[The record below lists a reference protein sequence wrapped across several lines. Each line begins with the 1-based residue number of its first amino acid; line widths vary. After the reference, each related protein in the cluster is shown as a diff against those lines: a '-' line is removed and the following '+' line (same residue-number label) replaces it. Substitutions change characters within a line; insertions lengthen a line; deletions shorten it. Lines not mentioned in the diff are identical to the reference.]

1 VVNEDE
7 FSRQCQEVG
16 EKITDVLFGAP
27 KAVAVCVLPAVL
39 AAVMRTLDIPR
50 ETIIA
55 MLDSALED
63 IDAG

>member
-1 VVNEDE
+1 MVNDDQ
-7 FSRQCQEVG
+7 FAQQCQEIG
-16 EKITDVLFGAP
+16 EKITDVLFEAP
-27 KAVAVCVLPAVL
+27 KPVAVCVLPAVL